1 MRLSHTLGSI
11 RLHKAPACALRASLC
26 SPSPTHRGQL
36 DTRAF
41 SAKRKIELL
50 VARFLR
56 AGGSRRKSWND
67 ARCCSGGER
76 LAIGTMYPGGIPGPG
91 LIFEA
96 WRAGRLFDGLG
107 WPGLP
112 RLASGSADQPMWRK
126 LIARYLLLARAILP
140 LLRHTR
146 GAARGRRKSPRRLLG
161 PGSAAFSPFYCDKN
175 PDGERPAFWETGFFC
190 RGAGRWRHCCALRSR
205 CLV

>member
-1 MRLSHTLGSI
+1 MEPKQVQTIPPASQLHALPAEVESSI

-56 AGGSRRKSWND
+56 AGGSWRKSWND

-96 WRAGRLFDGLG
+96 L
-107 WPGLP
+107 
-112 RLASGSADQPMWRK
+112 
-126 LIARYLLLARAILP
+126 
-140 LLRHTR
+140 
-146 GAARGRRKSPRRLLG
+146 
-161 PGSAAFSPFYCDKN
+161 
-175 PDGERPAFWETGFFC
+175 
-190 RGAGRWRHCCALRSR
+190 
-205 CLV
+205 